1 MFDMGNDTRLARDRW
16 TQRLLRAGGCLLDAW
31 LPATCIVCGSSGDG
45 ALCEA
50 CEAALPGYAV
60 ARCPCC
66 GLLAPATSAS
76 TPCAACQADPPPF
89 GHTVVL
95 ADYAPPLDRVV
106 HALKFG
112 RDASLARPL
121 GRSLARCLARAS
133 GARDSGAAVLTAI
146 PLSMPRLAARG
157 FNQSLEIARAIAGE
171 QRLRLDHRLLQR
183 TRAGAPAAT
192 LPAHQRRLALADA
205 FVAPRRL
212 DGCTVIVVDDVMT
225 TGATLRAAAAA
236 LAGAGAAHVINCVVA
251 RTAHPDVHADDQR
264 RPGPP

>member
-1 MFDMGNDTRLARDRW
+1 MLVMGSAAGVIRDRW
-16 TQRLLRAGGCLLDAW
+16 TQRLQRVGGCLLDAW
-31 LPATCIVCGSSGDG
+31 LPATCIVCGGSGDG
-45 ALCEA
+45 ALCAA

-66 GLLAPATSAS
+66 GLLAPATSTVTSAA
-76 TPCAACQADPPPF
+76 TPTATRCAGCEADPPPF

-112 RDASLARPL
+112 RDAALARPL
-121 GRSLARCLARAS
+121 GRALARCLARTIA
-133 GARDSGAAVLTAI
+133 GHDGGAAVLTAI
-146 PLSMPRLAARG
+146 PLSLPRLAARG
-157 FNQSLEIARAIAGE
+157 FNQSLEIARAIAGA

-192 LPAHQRRLALADA
+192 MHAQQRRLALAGA

-225 TGATLRAAAAA
+225 TGATLRAAGAA

-251 RTAHPDVHADDQR
+251 RTAHPD
-264 RPGPP
+264 